1 MSSLGTP
8 ALAAIFVCGAVATW
22 IAGTY
27 LSKTTDAL
35 DDRLGLGEALGGMI
49 LLAVAGS
56 LPEVAI
62 TVSAVLS
69 GNLGLAAGNLIGGIA
84 IQTLV
89 LVVLDASVR
98 GNRPLSFL
106 VGSLVPVLEALLV
119 IAVVG
124 VMLMGTQ
131 LPESAAIGGVVS
143 PASLLI
149 VLIWAA
155 GIFVLNRARK
165 SEVWE
170 VHAPESKPGRKH
182 VREEHPA
189 VPKPYAKAKT
199 TTVALVFGIGS
210 LVTLAAGY
218 VLAESG
224 NVLAD
229 RLGMTGAVFGATV
242 LAAVSALP
250 EISSGIAAIRLGDH
264 QLAAADILGG
274 NAFQLCLFLLAD
286 LLALSPVLPQTQH
299 SDIYLGAVGALLTAI
314 VAAAIIVRPQRRYF
328 RLGVDSIVLV
338 ALYALALALLPQI
351 T

>member
-1 MSSLGTP
+1 VSSLGTP
-8 ALAAIFVCGAVATW
+8 ALVAVFVVGAVATW
-22 IAGTY
+22 VAGIY

-35 DDRLGLGEALGGMI
+35 DNRLGLGEALGGMV
-49 LLAVAGS
+49 LLAIAGS
-56 LPEVAI
+56 LPELAI

-84 IQTLV
+84 MQTLV
-89 LVVLDASVR
+89 LVLLDASVR

-119 IAVVG
+119 VAVVG
-124 VMLMGTQ
+124 VMIMGTQ
-131 LPESAAIGGVVS
+131 LPESASIGGVVS

-149 VLIWAA
+149 VAIWLA

-165 SEVWE
+165 SEACD

-182 VREEHPA
+182 VREEHPTE
-189 VPKPYAKAKT
+189 PRPYAEAT
-199 TTVALVFGIGS
+199 TTMVALVFGIGS
-210 LVTLAAGY
+210 LVTLGAGW

-229 RLGMTGAVFGATV
+229 RMGMTGAVFGATV

-250 EISSGIAAIRLGDH
+250 EISTGIAAVRLGDH
-264 QLAAADILGG
+264 QLAAGDIFGG

-286 LLALSPVLPQTQH
+286 LLALSPVLSETQP

-314 VAAAIIVRPQRRYF
+314 VAAAIIVRPARRYF
-328 RLGVDSIVLV
+328 RLGIDSILLV
-338 ALYALALALLPQI
+338 ALYALAIALLPQI

>member
-1 MSSLGTP
+1 VSSLGTP
-8 ALAAIFVCGAVATW
+8 ALVAVFVVGAVATW
-22 IAGTY
+22 VAGIY

-35 DDRLGLGEALGGMI
+35 DNRLGLGEALGGMV
-49 LLAVAGS
+49 LLAIAGS
-56 LPEVAI
+56 LPELAI

-84 IQTLV
+84 MQTLV
-89 LVVLDASVR
+89 LVLLDASVR

-119 IAVVG
+119 LAVVG

-131 LPESAAIGGVVS
+131 LPESASIGGVVS

-149 VLIWAA
+149 VAIWLA

-165 SEVWE
+165 SEACD

-182 VREEHPA
+182 VREEHPTE
-189 VPKPYAKAKT
+189 PRPYAEAT
-199 TTVALVFGIGS
+199 TTMVALVFGIGS
-210 LVTLAAGY
+210 LVTLGAGW

-229 RLGMTGAVFGATV
+229 RMGMTGAVFGATV

-250 EISSGIAAIRLGDH
+250 EISTGIAAVRLGDH
-264 QLAAADILGG
+264 QLAAGDIFGG

-286 LLALSPVLPQTQH
+286 LLALSPVLSETQP

-314 VAAAIIVRPQRRYF
+314 VAAAIIVRPARRYF
-328 RLGVDSIVLV
+328 RLGIDSILLV
-338 ALYALALALLPQI
+338 ALYALAIALLPQI

>member
-1 MSSLGTP
+1 
-8 ALAAIFVCGAVATW
+8 VATW
-22 IAGTY
+22 VAGIY

-35 DDRLGLGEALGGMI
+35 DTRLGLGEALGGMI
-49 LLAVAGS
+49 LLAIAGS
-56 LPEVAI
+56 LPELAI

-84 IQTLV
+84 MQTLV

-119 IAVVG
+119 LSVVG
-124 VMLMGTQ
+124 VMIMGTQ
-131 LPESAAIGGVVS
+131 LPESASIGGVVS

-149 VLIWAA
+149 VVVWLA

-165 SEVWE
+165 SEAWE
-170 VHAPESKPGRKH
+170 VHAPESKPGRRH
-182 VREEHPA
+182 VREEHPTE
-189 VPKPYAKAKT
+189 PKPYAKAT
-199 TTVALVFGIGS
+199 TAVVVLIFGAGS
-210 LVTLAAGY
+210 LVTLGAGF
-218 VLAESG
+218 VLEESG

-229 RLGMTGAVFGATV
+229 RMGMTGAVFGATV

-250 EISSGIAAIRLGDH
+250 EISTGIAAVRLGDH
-264 QLAAADILGG
+264 QLAAGDIFGG

-286 LLALSPVLPQTQH
+286 LLALSPVLSQTQP
-299 SDIYLGAVGALLTAI
+299 SDIYLGAVGALLTAV

-328 RLGVDSIVLV
+328 RLGLDSILLV
-338 ALYALALALLPQI
+338 ALYALAIALLPQV

>member
-8 ALAAIFVCGAVATW
+8 ALVLVFVVGAVATW
-22 IAGTY
+22 FAGIY

-35 DDRLGLGEALGGMI
+35 DNRLGLGEALGGMI

-69 GNLGLAAGNLIGGIA
+69 GNLGLAVGNLIGGIA
-84 IQTLV
+84 MQTLV
-89 LVVLDASVR
+89 LVLLDASVR

-131 LPESAAIGGVVS
+131 LPSSGSIAGVVN

-149 VLIWAA
+149 VLIWVA

-165 SEVWE
+165 SEAWE

-182 VREEHPA
+182 VREQHPTA
-189 VPKPYAKAKT
+189 PKPYARAT
-199 TTVALVFGIGS
+199 TTRVVLIFGIGS
-210 LVTLAAGY
+210 LVTLGAGY

-229 RLGMTGAVFGATV
+229 RMGMTGAVFGATV

-250 EISSGIAAIRLGDH
+250 EISTGIAAVRLGDH
-264 QLAAADILGG
+264 QLAAADIFGG

-286 LLALSPVLPQTQH
+286 LLASSPVLAKTQD

-314 VAAAIIVRPQRRYF
+314 VAAAIIVRPRRRYF
-328 RLGVDSIVLV
+328 RLGVDSVLLV
-338 ALYALALALLPQI
+338 ALYALAIALLPQI